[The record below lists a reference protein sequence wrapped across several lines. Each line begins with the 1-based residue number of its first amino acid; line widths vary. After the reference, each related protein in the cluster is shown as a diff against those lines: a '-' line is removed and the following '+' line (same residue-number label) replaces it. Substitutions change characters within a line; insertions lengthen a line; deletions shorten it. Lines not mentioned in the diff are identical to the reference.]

1 MVNFGTI
8 FSESILSFHSNLNR
22 VGVTL
27 TKCKIDGG
35 SFLKSSDELGAQ
47 FENLLSFLK
56 MACRPSQK
64 NLWDRTFLFSQR
76 ERFPF
81 PFFTVLFRG
90 QILSQSASDFQIC

>member
-1 MVNFGTI
+1 
-8 FSESILSFHSNLNR
+8 
-22 VGVTL
+22 
-27 TKCKIDGG
+27 
-35 SFLKSSDELGAQ
+35 
-47 FENLLSFLK
+47 

-90 QILSQSASDFQIC
+90 QILSQSASDFQICQGETENQQSVQKNAI